1 MTHFIDSHRDR
12 FGVGPIC
19 RAMRFPTST
28 YYSCR
33 KRPPSARRVRDEAL
47 KVKIKHVHSEHFG
60 VYGVRKLWRQLCR
73 EGVQVA
79 RCTVE
84 RLMRQMGLRGV
95 VRGKRVRTTVTDET
109 VERPRDLVKR
119 DFHAPA
125 PNRLWVA
132 DLTYVRTWSGFAYV
146 AFVVD
151 AYSRHI
157 VGWQVSRSLRGGLA
171 LDALEQAL
179 WSRRPAD
186 GLVHHSD
193 RGVQYLSIRYTE
205 RLAEAGAVTSV
216 GSRGDSYDNA
226 LAESVNALYKAELVR
241 RRGPWRGLE
250 DLEFATLEWVDWFN
264 NRRLLS
270 VIGYVPPVEYE
281 ETRRTE
287 HDEDCYSSP
296 VLAPAG
302 TQLNESP

>member
-1 MTHFIDSHRDR
+1 
-12 FGVGPIC
+12 
-19 RAMRFPTST
+19 
-28 YYSCR
+28 
-33 KRPPSARRVRDEAL
+33 
-47 KVKIKHVHSEHFG
+47 
-60 VYGVRKLWRQLCR
+60 
-73 EGVQVA
+73 
-79 RCTVE
+79 
-84 RLMRQMGLRGV
+84 
-95 VRGKRVRTTVTDET
+95 
-109 VERPRDLVKR
+109 VERPVDLVKR
-119 DFHAPA
+119 DFRVPV

-132 DLTYVRTWSGFAYV
+132 DLTYVRTWSGFVYA

-157 VGWQVSRSLRGGLA
+157 VGWQVSRSLRSGLA

-193 RGVQYLSIRYTE
+193 RGAQYLSIRYTE
-205 RLAEAGAVTSV
+205 RLAAAGAVTSV

-241 RRGPWRGLE
+241 RRGPWKGLE

-270 VIGYVPPVEYE
+270 VIGYMPPAEYE
-281 ETRRTE
+281 EVQRASN
-287 HDEDCYSSP
+287 DEGCYSSP
-296 VLAPAG
+296 VLVLAG
-302 TQLNESP
+302 T